1 MFFNDLIALFL
12 EGCLEFMI
20 AGYITVTN
28 PIFNSY
34 GEWLS
39 LIQAYINLLM
49 SSLVMPVFILVFI
62 F

>member
-1 MFFNDLIALFL
+1 MALFL

-20 AGYITVTN
+20 AGYLNVTN
-28 PIFNSY
+28 PIFTVY
-34 GEWLS
+34 GECLS

-49 SSLVMPVFILVFI
+49 SSLIIPMFILVFL

>member
-20 AGYITVTN
+20 AGYINVTN